1 MTREAQLL
9 AQALLNHHKTVC
21 RSPAQTLS
29 IESCLIP
36 YGDLCESAGMAHLK
50 NTAGKFLREIAEWCR
65 EKGWPPLN
73 ALAVNH
79 ATRMPGRGYDDA
91 PGCSLDRWREQV
103 AACIQFLD
111 YPDTVS

>member
-9 AQALLNHHKTVC
+9 AQTLLNHHKTVC
-21 RSPAQTLS
+21 RSRAQTLS

-36 YGDLCESAGMAHLK
+36 YGDLCESAGMPHLK
-50 NTAGKFLREIAEWCR
+50 NTVGKFLREIAEWCS

-79 ATRMPGRGYDDA
+79 ATGMPGRGYDDA
-91 PGCSLDRWREQV
+91 PGCSLDHWREQV
-103 AACIQFLD
+103 TACVYFLD
-111 YPDTVS
+111 YPETVS